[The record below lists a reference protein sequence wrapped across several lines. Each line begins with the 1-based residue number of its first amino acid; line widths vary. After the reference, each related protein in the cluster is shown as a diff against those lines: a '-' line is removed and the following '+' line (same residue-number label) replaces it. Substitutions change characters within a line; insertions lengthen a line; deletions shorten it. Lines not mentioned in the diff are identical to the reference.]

1 MTSEINDYSEEKAF
15 QEELQ
20 KITDEN
26 IKSKLNQIK
35 ALVVKRLNLEK
46 EFRSEQSKL
55 EAKYEE
61 EYAPLYLERAEI
73 INGSKKILSEEVK
86 DVLKGVNL
94 PISPEVEN
102 GIPDYWLTCLKNS
115 SQFCEMINEK
125 DENILKHLTN
135 INLSFKPNGDFTLI
149 FHFSQNQFFK
159 HETLYRNFILDEKLT
174 IKKIESSKIEWNS
187 EELNPTVAK
196 KKKKLKNKNK
206 PSEVKTIVKVEEVP
220 SFFNFFKDYTAP
232 ENHTSH
238 HVHKKSDDDCEED
251 IDENEFIDEEYELGI
266 FFKDEL
272 IPYSL
277 EYYLDLVDEEDDEEE
292 EEDDDDEED
301 EDDEEAE
308 KKPKKKLF

>member
-1 MTSEINDYSEEKAF
+1 MTSEINEYSEEKAF
-15 QEELQ
+15 QEELS
-20 KITDEN
+20 KITDES
-26 IKSKLNQIK
+26 IKLKLNQIK
-35 ALVVKRLNLEK
+35 SLVVKRLNLEK
-46 EFRSEQSKL
+46 EFRLEQSIL
-55 EAKYEE
+55 EEKYEA
-61 EYAPLYLERAEI
+61 EYAPLYKERAEI
-73 INGSKKILSEEVK
+73 INGTKKIVSEEIK

-94 PISPEVEN
+94 PSTPEAEN

-115 SQFCEMINEK
+115 SQFSEMINEK

-135 INLSFKPNGDFTLI
+135 INLSFKPNGDFSLH
-149 FHFSQNQFFK
+149 FHFSQNEYFK
-159 HETLYRNFILDEKLT
+159 HETLYRNFILDEKMT

-206 PSEVKTIVKVEEVP
+206 PNEVKTIVKVEEVP
-220 SFFNFFKDYTAP
+220 SFFNFFKDYTAI
-232 ENHTSH
+232 EGHSH
-238 HVHKKSDDDCEED
+238 KVHKKSDDEDEEE

-277 EYYLDLVDEEDDEEE
+277 EYYLDIVDEDDDEEE
-292 EEDDDDEED
+292 EEDDEDEED
-301 EDDEEAE
+301 EDDDEGE